1 MLYHKIYSKFPFI
14 TTLTP
19 IYLRSSLFV
28 FIAMGYTVNLHA
40 VRLKRA
46 SLSE

>member
-1 MLYHKIYSKFPFI
+1 MLYSKFPFI